1 MRSEEDSLLIYE
13 ACIKCCK
20 SQRIFDEDFIHD
32 MYVLIERKI
41 DDFYAGELTSPSLYN
56 WIYTVV
62 RREYI
67 NLVKKIKNSQ
77 LVRADLAWFYNVDEL
92 GLERKGREE
101 FLYNKI
107 DELIEDY
114 PIHYRLVVE
123 RKMKGMTLKEIAKDC
138 GFLFDNTANYY
149 KEVKRK
155 LKKDLSKC
163 LRKKYQFS

>member
-1 MRSEEDSLLIYE
+1 MRREEDSLLIYE

-32 MYVLIERKI
+32 MYILVETKI

-67 NLVKKIKNSQ
+67 NLIKKIKRDEW
-77 LVRADLAWFYNVDEL
+77 VRFDRAWFYNVDEL
-92 GLERKGREE
+92 SLEKKEREE
-101 FLYNKI
+101 FIYNKI
-107 DELIEDY
+107 DELIEEY
-114 PIHYRLVVE
+114 PIHYGLVVE
-123 RKMKGMTLKEIAKDC
+123 RKARGMTLKEISKDC
-138 GFLFDNTANYY
+138 GFSFDSTTSYY
-149 KEVKRK
+149 KKVKRK

-163 LRKKYQFS
+163 LGKRYQLN